1 MILVFYWELGLLLL
15 VRQSSNLTITKH
27 ILLEDRKAI
36 NGLEVSDN
44 LGLMSW
50 HKAIVAC
57 KNLGPGWRLPT
68 KDELNMLYKNKEEI
82 GGFAINF
89 YWSSTEYDSV
99 NAWEQNFN
107 IGNQGSND
115 KGINAYVRAV
125 RAS

>member
-1 MILVFYWELGLLLL
+1 MNI
-15 VRQSSNLTITKH
+15 NCKH
-27 ILLEDRKAI
+27 ILLESRKSI

-82 GGFAINF
+82 GGFASIY
-89 YWSSTEYDSV
+89 YWSSTEHGSS
-99 NAWEQNFN
+99 NAWTQNFLN
-107 IGNQGSND
+107 GNHFNYLKSNSY
-115 KGINAYVRAV
+115 YVRAV

>member
-1 MILVFYWELGLLLL
+1 M
-15 VRQSSNLTITKH
+15 
-27 ILLEDRKAI
+27 
-36 NGLEVSDN
+36 SDN

-82 GGFAINF
+82 GGFANYF
-89 YWSSTEYDSV
+89 YWSSTELDNLS
-99 NAWEQNFN
+99 AWLQYFNYGIQNV
-107 IGNQGSND
+107 GNKNLTY
-115 KGINAYVRAV
+115 YVRAV